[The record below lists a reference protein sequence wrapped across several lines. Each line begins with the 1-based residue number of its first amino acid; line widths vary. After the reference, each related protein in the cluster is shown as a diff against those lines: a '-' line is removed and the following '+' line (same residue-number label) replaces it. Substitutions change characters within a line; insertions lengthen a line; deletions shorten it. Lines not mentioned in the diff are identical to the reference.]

1 MSSAA
6 ALAPGYPERVSTW
19 KLTLE
24 YDGTKYR
31 GWQEQKN
38 ARGILGELRR
48 AAEDLF
54 GEPVELQGAGRTDA
68 GVHAL
73 AQVAHLRVRK
83 PVRQPAETLR
93 RALNDRLPADIVIL
107 EVEAAPPQFHAR
119 HDAAS
124 RSYLYQIA
132 TRKSAF
138 AKKYVWWVKEDL
150 NVERM
155 QRAVR
160 MLIGRH
166 DFACFRAADPG
177 RPDESTI
184 VVVTAAELFT
194 AEDAPETLPTPRL
207 TPGSRKDGLIYFRIE
222 ASHFVWKMV
231 RRVVGALVQVG
242 MGRLS
247 LDEFEE
253 LLEGHPVAG
262 LPVAE
267 WTAPASGLFLEEVRY
282 PEVLPPA
289 KPAAHGTRKPI
300 PARGPSGRP
309 TYRPG
314 RPVRPRR

>member
-1 MSSAA
+1 M
-6 ALAPGYPERVSTW
+6 STW
-19 KLTLE
+19 KLTIE
-24 YDGTKYR
+24 YDGSKYR

-54 GEPVELQGAGRTDA
+54 GEAVELQGAGRTDA

-83 PVRQPAETLR
+83 PVRQPAEILR
-93 RALNDRLPADIVIL
+93 RVLNDRLPADIVIL
-107 EVEAAPPQFHAR
+107 KVEAAPPQFHAR
-119 HDAAS
+119 HDAVS
-124 RSYLYQIA
+124 RSYVYQIA
-132 TRKSAF
+132 TRKTAF

-194 AEDAPETLPTPRL
+194 AENRPGALPAPQLAPC
-207 TPGSRKDGLIYFRIE
+207 GGDGVISFRIE

-242 MGRLS
+242 MGRIS

-253 LLEGHPVAG
+253 LLEGRPVPG

-267 WTAPASGLFLEEVRY
+267 WTAPASGLFLEAVRY
-282 PEVLPPA
+282 PEVVA
-289 KPAAHGTRKPI
+289 SARPAAHVPRKPVPVRM
-300 PARGPSGRP
+300 PAGRH
-309 TYRPG
+309 
-314 RPVRPRR
+314 VRPRRAPNR